1 MNFGNTAANSINTVH
16 AENARRQLA
25 QEAPPSASF
34 WQVLVP
40 IGLCALSYLLA
51 RNVGLDVLASVLTSV
66 ATGIIT
72 ASFLALGL
80 ALRLARRI
88 RHLELA
94 LLQAGQQR
102 KSQQ

>member
-1 MNFGNTAANSINTVH
+1 MNFGTTAGNSINSVQ
-16 AENARRQLA
+16 AESARRQLA
-25 QEAPPSASF
+25 QEAPPAASLG
-34 WQVLVP
+34 QVLIP

-51 RNVGLDVLASVLTSV
+51 RNVGLDVLVAVLTSI
-66 ATGIIT
+66 ATGTIT

-94 LLQAGQQR
+94 LLQAGQER